1 MDNIIEKI
9 LSDAKSNF
17 ENFGF
22 EEDDITYLLN
32 KARDDLEKQFSDLKQ
47 ILEKPS
53 IDIDKLDKS
62 LHALKGL
69 IMQLGSIELANKIN
83 SYRELLESNQDLED
97 LKNTLRL

>member
-22 EEDDITYLLN
+22 EEDDITYLLK
-32 KARDDLEKQFSDLKQ
+32 KAKNDLEKQFGDLKQ
-47 ILEKPS
+47 VLEKPS
-53 IDIDKLDKS
+53 IDVDKLDKS

-69 IMQLGSIELANKIN
+69 MMQLGSIELANKIN

-97 LKNTLRL
+97 LKNTLQL

>member
-22 EEDDITYLLN
+22 KEDDITYLLN

>member
-97 LKNTLRL
+97 LKNTLHL